1 MTADER
7 FEQEIDQSVGQYFKD
22 LRIGRNISIAGLSRI
37 LWPSVTEDTAR
48 QRLSR
53 IEDGKSPV
61 KLVDLHRFAAALG
74 VDSKSLVRILL
85 PNDHSVWSTE
95 ASFRQLELEKM
106 HVTRELDRVREQR
119 SGSSAIDLDFL
130 EEIVSTGRWA
140 ASVRPKYTGPTPA
153 TEVLSSTL
161 ITITPAAA
169 GLIPS
174 DSTARAELDAQ
185 FGDRIF
191 DRAVY
196 AGTGA
201 RPMPEPPVSEDE
213 LGGKHIVHMYVP
225 GFTRD
230 RPATDLAASLPGLRP
245 ESIAV
250 VAISQG
256 AWRENIAA
264 LLARSFGWGLENS
277 VTKARFNAPVTTPD
291 PDEHVERS
299 NKLRNDGLRRLLR
312 QPPNQTI
319 VHHAGRDVM
328 DSEGRTVEQHPV
340 VEAASDSL
348 IHDRLPFV
356 IVLSESNRMI
366 DYQERKVLKADGT
379 PRYTQQQWRTWR
391 DELRAAGDTLYRHG
405 LGMVVPIDHAWDLPK
420 NPGDKDTPPS
430 DAHLSNQLHWKRS
443 TILAKKIGIQ
453 LLKTGHAGTTAMPN
467 IDPQAAKML
476 DLAGELF

>member
-1 MTADER
+1 MTAGER
-7 FEQEIDQSVGQYFKD
+7 LDNEINRSVVHYFRD
-22 LRIGRNISIAGLSRI
+22 LRTDRGLSVAALSRL
-37 LWPSVTEDTAR
+37 LWPSDAEEAAR
-48 QRLSR
+48 RRLSR
-53 IEDGKSPV
+53 IEEGTTPV
-61 KLVDLHRFAAALG
+61 KVADLHRFAAALG
-74 VDSKSLVRILL
+74 VDSKGLVRLLL
-85 PNDHSVWSTE
+85 PNDHSLWSTE

-106 HVTRELDRVREQR
+106 HLTHEVDRLREQR

-140 ASVRPKYTGPTPA
+140 ASVRPKYTGPTPD

-161 ITITPAAA
+161 ITITPAAP

-185 FGDRIF
+185 FGNRIF

-213 LGGKHIVHMYVP
+213 LGGKHVVHMYVP

-230 RPATDLAASLPGLRP
+230 RPPTELATSLPGLRP
-245 ESIAV
+245 ESVAV

-256 AWRENIAA
+256 AWRENVAA

-312 QPPNQTI
+312 QPPNQTVI
-319 VHHAGRDVM
+319 HHAGRDVM
-328 DSEGRTVEQHPV
+328 DSYDQVVEQHPV

-356 IVLSESNRMI
+356 VVLSESDRMI
-366 DYQERKVLKADGT
+366 DYQERKVLKADGS
-379 PRYTQQQWRTWR
+379 PRYSQQQWRTWR
-391 DELRAAGDTLYRHG
+391 DELRTAGDTLYRHG
-405 LGMVVPIDHAWDLPK
+405 LGMVVPIDHAWDAENAGP
-420 NPGDKDTPPS
+420 NDTPPS
-430 DAHLSNQLHWKRS
+430 DAYLSNQLHWKRS
-443 TILAKKIGIQ
+443 TILAKKIGVH

-476 DLAGELF
+476 DLVGELF